1 MNTLNRFKQKIH
13 VALSLPVFALL
24 LNIATST
31 HAQTLDWQALI
42 ADSRLEEAKKL
53 CQKEIAST
61 DAKRI
66 ASGNKCMANVA
77 LGEGSAITLYGKEL
91 GGGTLSSG
99 YTNAA
104 VDKAIT
110 FLNAGLVADPQDLS
124 IHQGRLWILMTVR
137 RYDAMMDALKNSIAT
152 YKGKNAVDAWLS
164 YSADMFNEGQMS
176 AALRLLKELEIHYPE
191 EHRIQG
197 NLAGAYSMLKDDKQA
212 IIHGRLAVK
221 LSPDDPINNWNLGR
235 ALDYTGE
242 YAEAEKYY
250 AHSLTQEVKHKGK
263 VDESR
268 RCILSTLIAEKLN
281 TPEKLCLPTWRGCKK
296 YDDACDLQVKK

>member
-53 CQKEIAST
+53 CPKEIASA
-61 DAKRI
+61 DLKRK
-66 ASGNKCMANVA
+66 AAGNKCMANIA
-77 LGEGSAITLYGKEL
+77 LNEGSAISLNSNEL
-91 GGGTLSSG
+91 GGGTVSSG

-104 VDKAIT
+104 VDKAIA
-110 FLNAGLVADPQDLS
+110 FLNAGLAADPQDLS
-124 IHQGRLWILMTVR
+124 IHQGRLWVLMTVR
-137 RYDAMMDALKNSIAT
+137 RYDAMMDALKNSIVT
-152 YKGKNAVDAWLS
+152 YKGEKAVDAWLS
-164 YSADMFNEGQMS
+164 YSADMFNDGHMS
-176 AALRLLKELEIHYPE
+176 VAIRLLKELEIHYPE

-197 NLAGAYSMLKDDKQA
+197 NLAGAFAMLKDDKQA
-212 IIHGRLAVK
+212 LVHGRLAVK

-235 ALDYTGE
+235 TLDYTGE

-250 AHSLTQEVKHKGK
+250 THSLTQEAKRKGT

-268 RCILSTLIAEKLN
+268 RCILSALIAEKLN
-281 TPEKLCLPTWRGCKK
+281 TPEKLCQPTWRGCKK
-296 YDDACDLQVKK
+296 YDEACDLQVKK